1 MISSL
6 FRSAALAALIPAA
19 GLAQTAP
26 ATPSATESPAAT
38 PAYDF
43 AAAKRDALTY
53 GPRPFYLIDRLP
65 AGALKD
71 KLNACRGQAPKVSS
85 SRSATAAR
93 R

>member
-1 MISSL
+1 MISPL

-26 ATPSATESPAAT
+26 APAAPAATETPAATAT

-65 AGALKD
+65 ADASWI
-71 KLNACRGQAPKVSS
+71 APRQEAVP
-85 SRSATAAR
+85 AQ
-93 R
+93 